1 MKIFYG
7 FLVAIYALWFVW
19 YGGSGQPMTQA
30 QVDEYIEIYK
40 SKSHADAVRQQ
51 ETLTLIERL
60 AAFDTGNEYLMVNL
74 IRYRAQAKYPADS
87 AWANETDAL
96 AADAR
101 YSQGVVVELLKRG
114 GIPLLKGNAI
124 GVFMVD
130 ADWHDWDDFAV
141 VRYRSAEDMLD
152 MMMAMADT
160 GLAEH
165 KYASIEQTHVFPVE
179 PVISLFFV
187 RSLLAL
193 LLFAIAMLM
202 RGVVLRKG

>member
-1 MKIFYG
+1 MTIFYG
-7 FLVAIYALWFVW
+7 VLVAIYALWFVW

-40 SKSHADAVRQQ
+40 SKSHSDPVSQQ

-74 IRYRAQAKYPADS
+74 IRYRDKAKYPADS
-87 AWANETDAL
+87 VWANETDAL

-114 GIPLLKGNAI
+114 GIPLLKGNTI
-124 GVFMVD
+124 GVFMID

-152 MMMAMADT
+152 MMIGMADT

-165 KYASIEQTHVFPVE
+165 KYASIEQTHVFPIE

-193 LLFAIAMLM
+193 LLFATAMLV
-202 RGVVLRKG
+202 RGIVLRKG

>member
-40 SKSHADAVRQQ
+40 SKSRADALSRQ

-74 IRYRAQAKYPADS
+74 IRYRDKAKYPADS
-87 AWANETDAL
+87 AWAAETDAL

-114 GIPLLKGNAI
+114 GIPILKGKTI
-124 GVFMVD
+124 GVFMID

-152 MMMAMADT
+152 MIIGMA
-160 GLAEH
+160 
-165 KYASIEQTHVFPVE
+165 
-179 PVISLFFV
+179 
-187 RSLLAL
+187 R
-193 LLFAIAMLM
+193 
-202 RGVVLRKG
+202 

>member
-74 IRYRAQAKYPADS
+74 IRYRDKAKYPADS
-87 AWANETDAL
+87 VWANETDAL

-114 GIPLLKGNAI
+114 GIPLLKGNTI
-124 GVFMVD
+124 GVFMID

-152 MMMAMADT
+152 MMIGMADT

-165 KYASIEQTHVFPVE
+165 KYASIEQTHVFPIE

-193 LLFAIAMLM
+193 LLFATAMVV

>member
-1 MKIFYG
+1 MKSFYG

-40 SKSHADAVRQQ
+40 SKSRADALSRQ

-74 IRYRAQAKYPADS
+74 IRYRDKAKYPADS
-87 AWANETDAL
+87 AWAAETDAL

-114 GIPLLKGNAI
+114 GIPILKGKTI
-124 GVFMVD
+124 GVFMID

-152 MMMAMADT
+152 MIIGMADS
-160 GLAEH
+160 GLAVH
-165 KYASIEQTHVFPVE
+165 KYASIEKTHVFPVE
-179 PVISLFFV
+179 PIISLFFV
-187 RSLLAL
+187 RTLLAL
-193 LLFAIAMLM
+193 LLFATAMLV
-202 RGVVLRKG
+202 RGIVLRKG

>member
-7 FLVAIYALWFVW
+7 VLVAIYALWFVW

-40 SKSHADAVRQQ
+40 SKSHSDPVSQQ

-60 AAFDTGNEYLMVNL
+60 AACDTGNEYLMVNL
-74 IRYRAQAKYPADS
+74 IRYRDKAKYPADS
-87 AWANETDAL
+87 VWANETDAL

-114 GIPLLKGNAI
+114 GIPLLKGNTI
-124 GVFMVD
+124 GVFMID

-152 MMMAMADT
+152 MMIGMADT

-165 KYASIEQTHVFPVE
+165 KYASIEQTHVFPIE

-193 LLFAIAMLM
+193 LLFATAMVV